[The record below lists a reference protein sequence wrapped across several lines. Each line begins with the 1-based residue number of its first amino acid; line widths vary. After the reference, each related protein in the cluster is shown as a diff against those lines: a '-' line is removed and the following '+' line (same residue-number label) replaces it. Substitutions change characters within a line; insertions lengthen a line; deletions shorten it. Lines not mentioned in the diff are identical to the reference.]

1 MPSKEAR
8 DFVGFNYRPA
18 AGSARYVRSTPPDA
32 ENVRFCTMRVYGKTT
47 MRRCDYSPNMTHVF
61 KMNSTPNAALRKDH
75 LNTYRRYAH

>member
-18 AGSARYVRSTPPDA
+18 AGPARYNGSLAKGVD
-32 ENVRFCTMRVYGKTT
+32 NVRFCTMRVRGKTV
-47 MRRCDYSPNMTHVF
+47 MRRCDYGPNLSPIFRNL
-61 KMNSTPNAALRKDH
+61 STPNDALRKDH